1 MELIPILSFIILV
14 ATVSTF
20 ILAVGA
26 YVLYKIRERKGFK
39 KAAEPAAIP
48 AELVAPTPLPT
59 EAGVPTQT
67 GTRRTLFEEQPA
79 RTTGYERERKP
90 SFYSTAESQELRPS
104 FTPVTPPP
112 TFAETSRYERPA
124 PAKRTST
131 GPKFMRYTSE
141 GYVEPNTEEKET
153 KKKKQETLK
162 WR

>member
-39 KAAEPAAIP
+39 KAAQPAAIP

-59 EAGVPTQT
+59 ETGLATQT
-67 GTRRTLFEEQPA
+67 GMRRTLFEEQPE
-79 RTTGYERERKP
+79 RTTAYERERQP
-90 SFYSTAESQELRPS
+90 SFYTTAESHELRPS
-104 FTPVTPPP
+104 YTPPP
-112 TFAETSRYERPA
+112 TFAETSRYQKPA
-124 PAKRTST
+124 TGNRRLTST
-131 GPKFMRYTSE
+131 GPKFMRYTNE
-141 GYVEPNTEEKET
+141 GYIEPNTEEKET
-153 KKKKQETLK
+153 KKKQETLK

>member
-39 KAAEPAAIP
+39 KAAQPAAIP

-59 EAGVPTQT
+59 ETGLATQT
-67 GTRRTLFEEQPA
+67 GGRRTLFEEQPA
-79 RTTGYERERKP
+79 RTTGFEREKSP
-90 SFYSTAESQELRPS
+90 TFYTTAESREFAP
-104 FTPVTPPP
+104 TYAPPP
-112 TFAETSRYERPA
+112 VAETSRYQKPA
-124 PAKRTST
+124 TGSGRLTST
-131 GPKFMRYTSE
+131 GPKFMRYTNE
-141 GYVEPNTEEKET
+141 GYIEPNTEEKE
-153 KKKKQETLK
+153 KKKKQETLR